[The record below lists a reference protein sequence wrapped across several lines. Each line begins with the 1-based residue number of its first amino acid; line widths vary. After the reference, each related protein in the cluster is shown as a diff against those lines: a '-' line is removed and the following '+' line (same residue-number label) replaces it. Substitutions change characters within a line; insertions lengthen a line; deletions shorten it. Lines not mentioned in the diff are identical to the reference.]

1 MKRSGLLTDLYEL
14 TMMQGYLLRKR
25 EEKVVF
31 DMFFRKQPFNGG
43 YSVLAGV
50 DEILSILEEFSFS
63 DDDIEYLKS
72 LGKFEKEFLDYLK
85 TFKFSGDVY
94 SMNEGEIVFPIE
106 PLIRIHS
113 SIVEAQ
119 LIESILLN
127 TINFQTLIATKAAR
141 VVHAAQGNPVL
152 EFGLRRAQG
161 FDGALSAARAAY
173 IGGVAGTSN
182 TLAGK
187 LFNIPVSGSMAHSW
201 VMAFDNEYQAFKAFA
216 DLYPDSAILLI
227 DTYDTLES
235 GIENAIKVG
244 LELKKKGK
252 PIMVRLDSG
261 DLFYLSKKIR
271 KKLDDAGLKDAKI
284 IVSND
289 LNEEIIHQLVTD
301 GAPIDIWGVGTQLV
315 TGGNDSAFGGV
326 YKLAA
331 KEADG
336 EFIPTIKV
344 SNNAEKTTNP
354 GIKQVYRFF
363 DGEGIAAG
371 DLIALDSEKMEF
383 GRPYKFYHPVYF
395 HEKYIIEGY
404 CKIKP
409 MLELKMKRGK
419 RLFPPESLEKIKNRV
434 QTNLKDFDDTHKRII
449 NPHIYKVS
457 LSEQEKKLKAELTDE
472 FK

>member
-14 TMMQGYLLRKR
+14 TMMQGYLFQNRN
-25 EEKVVF
+25 ETVVF
-31 DMFFRKQPFNGG
+31 DMFFRKQPFDGG
-43 YSVLAGV
+43 YSVFAGIE
-50 DEILSILEEFSFS
+50 EILTILEQFGFS
-63 DDDIEYLKS
+63 DSDIEYLDS
-72 LGKFEKEFLDYLK
+72 LGKFEPAFLDYLK
-85 TFKFSGDVY
+85 AFKFTGDVY
-94 SMNEGEIVFPIE
+94 SMEEGEIVFPVE

-113 SIVEAQ
+113 TIMEAQ

-141 VVHAAQGNPVL
+141 VVHAAGGRSVW

-161 FDGALSAARAAY
+161 IDGALSASRASF

-187 LFNIPVSGSMAHSW
+187 IYGIPVSGSMAHSW
-201 VMAFDNEYQAFKAFA
+201 IMAFDNEYQAFKAFA
-216 DLYPDSAILLI
+216 GMYPDSATLLI
-227 DTYDTLES
+227 DTFDTLGS
-235 GIENAIKVG
+235 GIDNAIKVG
-244 LELKKKGK
+244 LELKAMGK
-252 PIMVRLDSG
+252 SIMVRLDSG
-261 DLFYLSKKIR
+261 DLFYLSRKIR
-271 KKLDDAGLKDAKI
+271 DKLDEAGLADAKI

-289 LNEEIIHQLVTD
+289 LNEEIIHQLITD

-331 KEADG
+331 KEAEKG
-336 EFIPTIKV
+336 FVPTIKV

-363 DGEGIAAG
+363 DKEGLAAG
-371 DLIALDSEKMEF
+371 DLIALESEEIEF

-404 CKIKP
+404 SEIKP
-409 MLELKMKRGK
+409 MLKLKMRGGK
-419 RLFPPESLEKIKNRV
+419 RLFPPDSLPNIRKRV
-434 QTNLKDFDDTHKRII
+434 INNLKQFDDTYKRII

-457 LSEQEKKLKAELTDE
+457 LSEREKKLKANLIDE
-472 FK
+472 YK